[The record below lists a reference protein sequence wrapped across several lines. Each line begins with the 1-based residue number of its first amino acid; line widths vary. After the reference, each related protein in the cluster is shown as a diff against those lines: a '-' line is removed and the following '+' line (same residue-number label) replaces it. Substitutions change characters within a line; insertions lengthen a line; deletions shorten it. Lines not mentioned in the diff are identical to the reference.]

1 MSTMSAARAIR
12 DLPGPRGLPL
22 IGSLHKTWRI
32 GRAHIVVE
40 EWADRYGPLYK
51 FHVGRRLMVVVSDP
65 EEINRVLRERPEGFR
80 RWREIEAGFQE
91 IGFPGV
97 FSVEGEVWRRQR
109 QLVVRA
115 LNTNHLHRHFHVDP
129 HRHRAPAPAA
139 RGGRPRRPARRHQRD
154 PDLVHRG
161 RHLGARVR
169 PRPEHARA
177 RRRRAAAHIQRVFK
191 MLGFGSA
198 FPCRTGVGSAARRPR
213 ARALAW
219 RTAQRRAWL
228 HRAGPG
234 TDGARP
240 ELFEE
245 PENFL
250 EAMLAA
256 QAGRGRSPRGNRRQR
271 VHAADRRRG
280 HDRAHDG
287 LDELVPRPTPRR
299 PNTVG
304 TGGTARC
311 SARRRTQPI
320 PRPSRSSRTARRC
333 SGSRCA

>member
-115 LNTNHLHRHFHVDP
+115 LNSNHLHRHFHAIRVATERL
-129 HRHRAPAPAA
+129 HRRLTDAA
-139 RGGRPRRPARRHQRD
+139 RGGQPVNLTAD
-154 PDLVHRG
+154 PDRVHRG
-161 RHLGARVR
+161 RHLDARVR
-169 PRPEHARA
+169 PRPEHART
-177 RRRRAAAHIQRVFK
+177 RRRRAAATHPAGLQDAQ
-191 MLGFGSA
+191 LQ
-198 FPCRTGVGSAARRPR
+198 TLLPR
-213 ARALAW
+213 AVLAL
-219 RTAQRRAWL
+219 
-228 HRAGPG
+228 
-234 TDGARP
+234 D
-240 ELFEE
+240 
-245 PENFL
+245 
-250 EAMLAA
+250 
-256 QAGRGRSPRGNRRQR
+256 QALR
-271 VHAADRRRG
+271 
-280 HDRAHDG
+280 
-287 LDELVPRPTPRR
+287 
-299 PNTVG
+299 
-304 TGGTARC
+304 
-311 SARRRTQPI
+311 
-320 PRPSRSSRTARRC
+320 
-333 SGSRCA
+333 